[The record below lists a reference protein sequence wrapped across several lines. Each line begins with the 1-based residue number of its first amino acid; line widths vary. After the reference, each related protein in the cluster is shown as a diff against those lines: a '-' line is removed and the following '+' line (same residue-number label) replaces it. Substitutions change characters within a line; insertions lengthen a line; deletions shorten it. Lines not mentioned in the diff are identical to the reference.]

1 MDTTRREQ
9 GRNKVGGDFL
19 KKCAIY
25 VRVSTKGQELK
36 NQLIQLHEYAK
47 KSEWDDCYEYK
58 DIISGKEESRPAF
71 DKLFQDAHKKLFD
84 VVLFWDISRF
94 SRSGTL
100 FTLQKLKEL
109 ENLNIDWHSYNDR
122 YFSSLGEFKDVVIS
136 IMATIAKIERKKI
149 SDRTKAGL
157 QRAKSEGKTLG
168 RPTIP
173 KETIDEVV
181 NYLKE
186 GKLSYRQIS
195 EKVTYKIKHGKV
207 KHISP
212 AQISQIKK
220 KHKVVQK

>member
-1 MDTTRREQ
+1 M
-9 GRNKVGGDFL
+9 

-25 VRVSTKGQELK
+25 VRVSTKGQELE
-36 NQLIQLHEYAK
+36 NQLLQLHRYAK
-47 KSEWDDCYEYK
+47 KSEWDACYEYK

-71 DKLFQDAHKKLFD
+71 DDLFKDAHKKLFD

-109 ENLNIDWHSYNDR
+109 ENLNMDWHSYNDR

-136 IMATIAKIERKKI
+136 IMATIAKIERQKI

-157 QRAKSEGKTLG
+157 ERAKSQGKKLG
-168 RPTIP
+168 RPGIP
-173 KETIDEVV
+173 QKTIDEVIQH
-181 NYLKE
+181 LKE

-195 EKVTYKIKHGKV
+195 EEVTYKIKHGKI

-220 KHKVVQK
+220 KYVV